1 MKQDILSCEQACRH
15 FLRIIK
21 NSLYLCPE
29 NRDWQK
35 RTVFLLSYQW
45 RLCGETE
52 KSGVVIR

>member
-35 RTVFLLSYQW
+35 QTVFLLSY
-45 RLCGETE
+45 
-52 KSGVVIR
+52 